1 MTGMILDEYMDC
13 HPEEYSRMI
22 AAYVI
27 GFSVTRRFMSA
38 NPHLR
43 FAEREDEPAWWS
55 RGTRRGRIT

>member
-43 FAEREDEPAWWS
+43 FAEREDDTGVVVS
-55 RGTRRGRIT
+55 